1 MSSDHDPPRRQQSV
15 ERKHALQVRK
25 GANGGIF
32 IAAASEQL
40 TTTTP
45 GSISAMDRTTWR
57 QTTISTLHLGVAG
70 IAQDADAIEQDWP
83 S

>member
-1 MSSDHDPPRRQQSV
+1 MPSDHDPPRRQQSV

-25 GANGGIF
+25 GANGGIL
-32 IAAASEQL
+32 IVAASEQL